1 MARERKLVTLKSR
14 RKEYKKKTIK
24 ISPNPQTQ
32 LEKKKESF
40 LTAEII
46 LLLELQIKAP

>member
-14 RKEYKKKTIK
+14 RKEYKETSN

-32 LEKKKESF
+32 LEKKISF
-40 LTAEII
+40 LTARNN
-46 LLLELQIKAP
+46 ASS

>member
-14 RKEYKKKTIK
+14 RKEYKKKKIK

-32 LEKKKESF
+32 LEKK
-40 LTAEII
+40 EI
-46 LLLELQIKAP
+46 LSYCRNNSSS